1 MISRHD
7 IAMDGQISFT
17 EFKKIFEA
25 SEEVSNVGLT
35 KQDSLYRPIIAPI
48 TPMLPTEKKPLMAKQ
63 TSQNM
68 GSLKEMASAGDQ
80 SAVEEIIESERDP

>member
-35 KQDSLYRPIIAPI
+35 KQDSLYRPII
-48 TPMLPTEKKPLMAKQ
+48 
-63 TSQNM
+63 
-68 GSLKEMASAGDQ
+68 
-80 SAVEEIIESERDP
+80 

>member
-1 MISRHD
+1 
-7 IAMDGQISFT
+7 
-17 EFKKIFEA
+17 
-25 SEEVSNVGLT
+25 
-35 KQDSLYRPIIAPI
+35 
-48 TPMLPTEKKPLMAKQ
+48 MLPTDKKPLMAKQ